1 MSDIMKRKI
10 DNFLKKNN
18 IAKHMVASG
27 ICKPLSMIISYI
39 YVPVVLNYLGIEKY
53 GVWAT
58 ILTILSWISFFD
70 IGIGNGLRNR
80 LTEAIANKENERSR
94 KLVSSA
100 YAFIAIIMTAVTI
113 IFCIVALFVDWNK
126 VFGVR
131 NFTENLTAVVCL
143 SVVFVAVNFVL
154 SICKN
159 VFYALQKAAI
169 VSLME
174 LTTQIINLVGVLIA
188 RVIIPSNLFAM
199 ALIYGLSMIVSSL
212 IFTVALYGKN
222 KSLRPNI
229 RTVDMSEGRSI
240 TSLGLQ
246 FFIIQICA
254 LVLFTTDSL
263 IISYL
268 YGAADVTPY
277 NTVNKLFNAVVGI
290 YSALIVP
297 VWSDVTKS
305 KIEKR
310 YEDVR
315 KLVKKLQIILFP
327 FIVGSIILAVLFR
340 PISNLWLGQKLEY
353 TTSLILFG
361 MAYCVLTIWC
371 NTYASIAN
379 GLELMKVSIIT
390 ATVQAVVNI
399 PLSLLCAEGLG
410 MKTAGV
416 LAGTVLSMMI
426 SAIVQPIAI
435 RNYIKRETRG

>member
-1 MSDIMKRKI
+1 MKRKI

>member
-1 MSDIMKRKI
+1 MKRII
-10 DNFLKKNN
+10 DNFLKNNN

-39 YVPVVLNYLGIEKY
+39 YVPVVLNYLGVEKY

-58 ILTILSWISFFD
+58 ILTILSWISYFD
-70 IGIGNGLRNR
+70 VGIGNGLRNR
-80 LTEAIANKENERSR
+80 LTEAIANKENERSK

-100 YAFIAIIMTAVTI
+100 YAFIAIIMFVVTI
-113 IFCIVALFVDWNK
+113 VFCIAAMFINWNR
-126 VFGVR
+126 VFGVQ
-131 NFTENLTAVVCL
+131 NFTENLTAVVCI
-143 SVVFVAVNFVL
+143 SVIFVAINFVL

-159 VFYALQKAAI
+159 VFYALQKAAD

-174 LTTQIINLVGVLIA
+174 LTIQVINLVGVLIV

-199 ALIYGLSMIVSSL
+199 ALIYGFSMIISSL
-212 IFTVALYGKN
+212 IFSVVLYGKN
-222 KSLRPNI
+222 RDLRPSI
-229 RTVDMSEGRSI
+229 RTVDMSEGKDL

-277 NTVNKLFNAVVGI
+277 NTVNKLFNAVIGI

-305 KIEKR
+305 KVEKR
-310 YEDVR
+310 YEDIR
-315 KLVKKLQIILFP
+315 RLIKKLQLIMSP
-327 FIVGSIILAVLFR
+327 FIVGALILAVLFR
-340 PISNLWLGQKLEY
+340 PISNLWLGQELEY

-371 NTYASIAN
+371 NTYANIAN

-390 ATVQAVVNI
+390 AIVQAVVNI
-399 PLSLLCAEGLG
+399 PLSLLFAEGLG
-410 MKTAGV
+410 MKNAGV
-416 LAGTVLSMMI
+416 LAGTVLSMLI
-426 SAIVQPIAI
+426 STIVQPIAI
-435 RNYIKRETRG
+435 RNCIKRETRDK